1 MSPGYI
7 LPYPSITN
15 LLFLRPDLFHGSL
28 YTELSTLQ
36 FLIVQQVSY
45 LFFSKFSFLDA
56 LIQNYI
62 FIKFWEKIPPTFLF
76 HPIFLLE
83 FDKKT
88 VIFGKFF
95 RISFSSAKCN
105 ELSAVPLKFE
115 TEFLK

>member
-1 MSPGYI
+1 MEI
-7 LPYPSITN
+7 
-15 LLFLRPDLFHGSL
+15 DVH
-28 YTELSTLQ
+28 TLQ

-88 VIFGKFF
+88 DILGKFF

-105 ELSAVPLKFE
+105 ELSAVQQ
-115 TEFLK
+115 